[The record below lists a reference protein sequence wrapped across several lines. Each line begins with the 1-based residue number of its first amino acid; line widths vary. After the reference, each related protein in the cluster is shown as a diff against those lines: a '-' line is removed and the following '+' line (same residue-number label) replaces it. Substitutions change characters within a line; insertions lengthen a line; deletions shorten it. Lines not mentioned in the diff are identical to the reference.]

1 MKFNILFSCVFLF
14 FSMARFSAYTQHPY
28 TNPLDIPPALSAN
41 FGELRSNHFHSGID
55 FKTQQTVNKS
65 VVAIEDGYVSRISVS
80 PGGYGLALYIDHP
93 SGHTSVYAHLN
104 SFSSPIAD
112 FVKEKQYEQES
123 YRVEL
128 YPEPGLLIVKKGQQ
142 IGLSGNTGSS
152 GGPHLHFEVRD
163 TQTQD
168 PLDPLPFF
176 SRAIL
181 DTQKPEIRGIAF
193 YPVEGKGIVNGS
205 SNPLRMNILK
215 NKSGVP
221 LAPPQAINAWG
232 RIGIAVKA
240 YDRMNGQSNI
250 YGVKHVRL
258 FVDEKQVFSS
268 SIDRFPFS
276 KTRMLNSFIDFEEW
290 RERSSFYMKSFI
302 EPGNTLKFYDAV
314 NNGFIDINEERDYRM
329 RYELEDH
336 NGNTLVYSFVVV
348 GQQQPVA
355 KTDSCKNFMPWTLHN
370 TFVDF
375 DFMLDIPSGNLYNS
389 FCFSHRKTGST
400 VYYSDIHRVNDSP
413 VPLHQNATVWIKLN
427 ADTLDN
433 KQQYGIVEITETG
446 NDNWIGGTYKRNGM
460 EVSIRELGRMYA
472 VDSDTFPPNIVP
484 VNPEKWVASR
494 RIQIRLS
501 DNKSGISAFKGT
513 INGKFVLFSH
523 DMKSSLYTYRFDDSR
538 LEKGKTQELVFVA
551 TDGAGNT
558 TEYRYAFE
566 Y

>member
-14 FSMARFSAYTQHPY
+14 LSMARFPAYTQHPY

-55 FKTQQTVNKS
+55 FKTQQTVNKP
-65 VVAIEDGYVSRISVS
+65 VVAIANGYISRISVS

-168 PLDPLPFF
+168 PLDPLSFF

-193 YPVEGKGIVNGS
+193 YTIEGKGIVNGS

-215 NKSGVP
+215 NESGVP

-232 RIGIAVKA
+232 RIGVAVKA

-413 VPLHQNATVWIKLN
+413 VPLHQKATVWIKLN
-427 ADTLDN
+427 VDTLDN

-523 DMKSSLYTYRFDDSR
+523 DMKSSLYTYLFDDSR

-558 TEYRYAFE
+558 TEYRYTFE